1 MIEKP
6 YLNAETVVLCKV
18 RFVDAVKSERANF
31 RFASGAVPRPF
42 VFGTILGL
50 FDVSRV
56 VATGALVGGSRTKFS
71 DVTNRV
77 SSETSAVVSVLR
89 GA

>member
-1 MIEKP
+1 M
-6 YLNAETVVLCKV
+6 
-18 RFVDAVKSERANF
+18 KSERANF

-50 FDVSRV
+50 FKVSRV
-56 VATGALVGGSRTKFS
+56 VATGALVSGSRTKFGY
-71 DVTNRV
+71 VTNRV
-77 SSETSAVVSVLR
+77 SCETSAVISVLW